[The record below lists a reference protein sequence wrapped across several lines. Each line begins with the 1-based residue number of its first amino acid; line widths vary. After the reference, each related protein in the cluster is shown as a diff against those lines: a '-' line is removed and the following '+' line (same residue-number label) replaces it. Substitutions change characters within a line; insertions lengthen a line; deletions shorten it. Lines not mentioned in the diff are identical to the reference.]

1 MNAKWYISTLFL
13 IFSLFGALQEQ
24 VSIPN
29 QEIVLEFVDTKINR
43 QNIENTIANVRK
55 KLRNIGASNIT
66 LRETKN
72 GTLKISYF
80 SIVDVENIKEAII
93 KGNKFVLDKNTE
105 NKDKNNTTS
114 DYSIDIYEL
123 TKSSDI
129 SNLDFKFVFEI
140 KQHSDRFTTDNYFAL
155 IKKRTQCKRDQL
167 FKIPYKIH
175 KNNPFTKDKTSHE
188 EPEVRA
194 GPKNYN
200 S

>member
-1 MNAKWYISTLFL
+1 M
-13 IFSLFGALQEQ
+13 
-24 VSIPN
+24 
-29 QEIVLEFVDTKINR
+29 LEFVDTKINR

-114 DYSIDIYEL
+114 DYSIDINE
-123 TKSSDI
+123 
-129 SNLDFKFVFEI
+129 
-140 KQHSDRFTTDNYFAL
+140 
-155 IKKRTQCKRDQL
+155 
-167 FKIPYKIH
+167 
-175 KNNPFTKDKTSHE
+175 
-188 EPEVRA
+188 
-194 GPKNYN
+194 
-200 S
+200 